1 MNHLATISEIYAAF
15 GRSDIPTILS
25 HLADDIDWE
34 YSTFPNPVPWL
45 QPLQGRDQVPQFF
58 DALLSR
64 VEFTQFEPRGFFT
77 NDSNTVVDLIDVKF
91 IVRATGKEVIEPD
104 SVHIWHFND
113 QGKVQRFKHRVD
125 TWQSAMA
132 LRADQ

>member
-1 MNHLATISEIYAAF
+1 MNDIAAPQAPAQEDSPFVRFWNEVLAPKFIRFKHVLVDGLS
-15 GRSDIPTILS
+15 RHSD
-25 HLADDIDWE
+25 
-34 YSTFPNPVPWL
+34 
-45 QPLQGRDQVPQFF
+45 F